1 MEISDKV
8 IKEESKALTAA
19 KGKAVDRE
27 NVLTGEDGG
36 KIWEIRRW
44 IRREVL
50 RARDALSPDERR
62 RGSLLM
68 TERILGHQWFY
79 GSDIFLCFVS
89 FGSEIDT
96 NELLSEAIRLGKKV
110 YVPKVIASSE
120 NSDMHFFRTDMN
132 FYKADMHFYRVT
144 AMSELSVGYKGIPEP
159 TGMSEKYEY
168 REEDADRTLLLMPG
182 VAFDGFRNRLGY
194 GKGFYDS
201 FLADK
206 EALQLRTIAV
216 GFQCQM
222 VERIPEREGD
232 IKPYQVICFT

>member
-8 IKEESKALTAA
+8 IKDGSEAISDA
-19 KGKAVDRE
+19 KNKTSDRE
-27 NVLTGEDGG
+27 KTLTGEDSAE
-36 KIWEIRRW
+36 IREIRRKL
-44 IRREVL
+44 RREAL

-79 GSDIFLCFVS
+79 GSDIFLCFIS

-96 NELLSEAIRLGKKV
+96 NELLNEAIRLGKKV

-120 NSDMHFFRTDMN
+120 KTDMN
-132 FYKADMHFYRVT
+132 FYRADMLFYMADMHFYRMT
-144 AMSELSVGYKGIPEP
+144 ALSELSEGYKGIPEP

-168 REEDADRTLLLMPG
+168 RAEDAARTLLLMPG

-206 EALQLRTIAV
+206 EALKLRTIAV

-222 VERIPEREGD
+222 VEKIPEREGD
-232 IKPYQVICFT
+232 VRPCQVICL

>member
-1 MEISDKV
+1 MEINDKN
-8 IKEESKALTAA
+8 IGEEL
-19 KGKAVDRE
+19 KAVTDEKNKAAGRE
-27 NVLTGEDGG
+27 NALTGEDGTD
-36 KIWEIRRW
+36 IREIRHR
-44 IRREVL
+44 IRRETL
-50 RARDALSPDERR
+50 KLRDALSSDERR

-96 NELLSEAIRLGKKV
+96 NELLCEAIRLGKKV
-110 YVPKVIASSE
+110 YVPKVITASEKSDAHFCRA
-120 NSDMHFFRTDMN
+120 DMHFYRP
-132 FYKADMHFYRVT
+132 DMHFYRVT
-144 AMSELSVGYKGIPEP
+144 ALSELSEGYKGILEP

-168 REEDADRTLLLMPG
+168 KAEDVGRTLLLMPG

-194 GKGFYDS
+194 GKGVYDS

-206 EALQLRTIAV
+206 VALQQRTIAV

-222 VERIPEREGD
+222 VEKIPAREGD
-232 IKPYQVICFT
+232 IKPYQVMCFT

>member
-1 MEISDKV
+1 MEINDKV
-8 IKEESKALTAA
+8 IKEETKEISDSKN
-19 KGKAVDRE
+19 KISDRKIK
-27 NVLTGEDGG
+27 LTGEGSVE
-36 KIWEIRRW
+36 IQEIRRRL
-44 IRREVL
+44 RRETL

-62 RGSLLM
+62 RGSLIM

-96 NELLSEAIRLGKKV
+96 KELLSEAIRLGKQV
-110 YVPKVIASSE
+110 YVPKVIVSSE
-120 NSDMHFFRTDMN
+120 KSDMYFCR
-132 FYKADMHFYRVT
+132 ADMHFYRVT
-144 AMSELSVGYKGIPEP
+144 ALSELSEGYKGIPEP

-168 REEDADRTLLLMPG
+168 RAEDAGRTLLLMPG

-206 EALQLRTIAV
+206 EALKLRTIAV

-222 VERIPEREGD
+222 VDQIPEREGD
-232 IKPYQVICFT
+232 IKPYQVICL

>member
-8 IKEESKALTAA
+8 IKEGSEAISDA
-19 KGKAVDRE
+19 KNKTSDRE
-27 NVLTGEDGG
+27 KTLTGEDSVE
-36 KIWEIRRW
+36 IQEIRRRL
-44 IRREVL
+44 RREAL
-50 RARDALSPDERR
+50 RTRDALCPDERR

-96 NELLSEAIRLGKKV
+96 NELLCEAIRQGKKV
-110 YVPKVIASSE
+110 YVPKVITSSGK
-120 NSDMHFFRTDMN
+120 SDMHF
-132 FYKADMHFYRVT
+132 YKSDMHFYRVT
-144 AMSELSVGYKGIPEP
+144 ALSELLEGYKGIPEP

-168 REEDADRTLLLMPG
+168 RAEDVGRTLLLMPG

-222 VERIPEREGD
+222 VEKIPEREGD
-232 IKPYQVICFT
+232 IKPYQVICL